1 MIDFIPLTE
10 VSVDIDQSDLTMA
23 SFSYDGYSADFELDG
38 CEGITP
44 EYFNN
49 LDKLGTDFDDL
60 AVVRVD
66 DLAEAANGVD
76 RDDIIR
82 AMQKVLTPFFIIG
95 GESGGPYMADKS
107 IIINTVLTE
116 LSK

>member
-66 DLAEAANGVD
+66 DLLEAQNITEDTRKAIEQILSRFVLVGSANE
-76 RDDIIR
+76 R
-82 AMQKVLTPFFIIG
+82 
-95 GESGGPYMADKS
+95 PYVADTQLV
-107 IIINTVLTE
+107 IDMILEQI
-116 LSK
+116 SK